1 MRSSI
6 QNTEPQTMGGLEND
20 LSNNWNCEICLGSVG
35 FHKVSTYL
43 LLVKTI
49 YWRRKP
55 SLFHGLVVEMPM
67 IQESKLGA
75 KNFTQRMRKN
85 ESTKLDPVKPPLD
98 LCERQRCASP
108 FPRPPWHRCERRA
121 SLSLACR
128 CLALWNTIRGA
139 PGRRFG
145 MMVKPMNSGS

>member
-1 MRSSI
+1 
-6 QNTEPQTMGGLEND
+6 MGGLEND

-85 ESTKLDPVKPPLD
+85 ESTKLDPVKPPLHFLD
-98 LCERQRCASP
+98 LLGIDARDGRLYL
-108 FPRPPWHRCERRA
+108 WHA
-121 SLSLACR
+121 DA
-128 CLALWNTIRGA
+128 W
-139 PGRRFG
+139 RFG
-145 MMVKPMNSGS
+145 TPSGAHRGGVLG